1 MAANQNQD
9 ETSENPIEDG
19 LSALKRL
26 ADLDESG
33 RASQQAKAPDVTDK
47 IPDWLELLLAKY
59 GEHAFE
65 LIGIEPDLGSR
76 ARRRVLI
83 DLSPK
88 SEEASEVASLLEQM
102 ATDSETEPPTER
114 RITPVDWG
122 EPAAYEDEAVEDQA
136 SDWLDQMARTPEPP
150 PVPPVPDEPPDW
162 LTEIGEPRAETEIQA
177 EGPQSPRYSAAEEEL
192 PEWLSRLAE
201 GSASEVEEAPTS
213 EPSQA
218 EPPSRSPA
226 DMAAEAPAELEEG
239 VPDWLVE
246 LEMAEEAPVE
256 PSAPKEPPTLPAE
269 METKAPAKPQEE
281 LPDWLLELEIAE
293 EAPAEPPESE
303 VPPTPPGE
311 MTVEARAEGEEAVPD
326 WLRQLEMLEEAPSTQ
341 PPAQQLEPEA
351 PAEPEPEVPDWLASL
366 REETPSPLEMM
377 TEDEVPLTEYPAAED
392 VEEPD
397 WLAALRTDSKAD
409 VFELDAELVETE
421 EEDLPDWL
429 AELRVSQAA
438 VEAPPPVAEEPPE
451 LVEAET
457 DAVVVEYH
465 PPSEVEAAIPEAE
478 EVEFLP
484 AELEYPSEEEAG
496 ALDWLAEIEAAAE
509 ISAYAEGEV
518 PPAEV
523 EIAAEPEEVPDWLR
537 QMPPAELTPEE
548 EEETVETRRPADWL
562 VAEAPLAPGEEEAE
576 VSPLAEET
584 LEIEEVPSPGD
595 EVAPG
600 EVPDWLLE
608 LKPVEE
614 EALELREEEA
624 VESEDVLAGIPGLLP
639 IAEEEPEGEKEPVA
653 TLPSGVGVP
662 AVPDVEGAQLFREV
676 VTEPAEAGERER
688 AEARPETRRGRLVET
703 LVWALI
709 FIILIAGIALAL
721 VAVLGRV
728 GDLLGGTAF
737 GEFWGSPMVIDPAP
751 VNTFRAQVTKLPPDA
766 VVVVSF
772 DYSPATEAEM
782 EPLAQIILGDLL
794 ENQARVIAVSLRPEG
809 AIMAQRLLERFE
821 DEYPY
826 GERTINLGYLPGQT
840 AGVRSLAFL
849 SSTPL
854 FQNWTQTLDDYPAWQ
869 DVEGLDDVAL
879 TVAVADSPLT
889 VRWWVEQMGPGTLA
903 NRPMVAAVSAAAD
916 PSVRPYYNRVDPKS
930 GQLLGL
936 VSGVADAAAYENRL
950 GQPDRAVRSLA
961 AQSVAHLGLIVVGL
975 AGAVVG
981 FRTQA
986 TKEE

>member
-1 MAANQNQD
+1 MAINQNQD
-9 ETSENPIEDG
+9 ETNENPIEDG

-26 ADLDESG
+26 ADLDKSG
-33 RASQQAKAPDVTDK
+33 DASQQAKSPDVTDK
-47 IPDWLELLLAKY
+47 VPDWLELLLAKY

-65 LIGIEPDLGSR
+65 LIGIERDLGSR
-76 ARRRVLI
+76 ARHRVLI
-83 DLSPK
+83 DLSPE

-102 ATDSETEPPTER
+102 AADSETEPPTER

-122 EPAAYEDEAVEDQA
+122 EPAAYEDETLEDQA
-136 SDWLDQMARTPEPP
+136 SEWLDQMARTPEPP
-150 PVPPVPDEPPDW
+150 PVPPVADEPPDW

-177 EGPQSPRYSAAEEEL
+177 EGPQSPRYSAEEEEL

-201 GSASEVEEAPTS
+201 GSASEVEDAPAS
-213 EPSQA
+213 EPS
-218 EPPSRSPA
+218 P
-226 DMAAEAPAELEEG
+226 AEAPGELEEE

-246 LEMAEEAPVE
+246 LETTEEARVE

-269 METKAPAKPQEE
+269 METKAPAKPEE
-281 LPDWLLELEIAE
+281 EIPDWLLKLETGK
-293 EAPAEPPESE
+293 EATGEPPVSE
-303 VPPTPPGE
+303 VPPTPPEE
-311 MTVEARAEGEEAVPD
+311 MPVEARAEEEEAVPD
-326 WLRQLEMLEEAPSTQ
+326 WLRQLEMLEEAPSAQ
-341 PPAQQLEPEA
+341 PPAQQVEPEA

-377 TEDEVPLTEYPAAED
+377 TEDEVPLAEYPAAED

-409 VFELDAELVETE
+409 VFELDAEVVEAE

-451 LVEAET
+451 PVEAET
-457 DAVVVEYH
+457 DAVVEEYH

-509 ISAYAEGEV
+509 ISAYAEDEV

-523 EIAAEPEEVPDWLR
+523 ETGAEPEEVPDWLR
-537 QMPPAELTPEE
+537 HMPPADLTPEA
-548 EEETVETRRPADWL
+548 EEETVETRGPADWL
-562 VAEAPLAPGEEEAE
+562 VAESPLAPGEEEAE

-584 LEIEEVPSPGD
+584 LEIEEVPSPAE

-614 EALELREEEA
+614 EALEVREGEA
-624 VESEDVLAGIPGLLP
+624 VASEDVLAGIPGLLP
-639 IAEEEPEGEKEPVA
+639 IAEEEQEGEKEPVA

-676 VTEPAEAGERER
+676 VTEPAEAEERER
-688 AEARPETRRGRLVET
+688 AETGLETRRGRLVET

-728 GDLLGGTAF
+728 GDLLGGTGF

-772 DYSPATEAEM
+772 DYGPATEAEM

-879 TVAVADSPLT
+879 TVVVADSPLT

-950 GQPDRAVRSLA
+950 GQPERAVRSLA

>member
-1 MAANQNQD
+1 MAA
-9 ETSENPIEDG
+9 E
-19 LSALKRL
+19 
-26 ADLDESG
+26 
-33 RASQQAKAPDVTDK
+33 
-47 IPDWLELLLAKY
+47 
-59 GEHAFE
+59 
-65 LIGIEPDLGSR
+65 
-76 ARRRVLI
+76 
-83 DLSPK
+83 
-88 SEEASEVASLLEQM
+88 
-102 ATDSETEPPTER
+102 SETEPPTER
-114 RITPVDWG
+114 HITPVDWG
-122 EPAAYEDEAVEDQA
+122 EPAPYEDEAAEDQT
-136 SDWLDQMARTPEPP
+136 SDWLDQIARTPEPP
-150 PVPPVPDEPPDW
+150 PVPPVAEEPPDW

-177 EGPQSPRYSAAEEEL
+177 EGPQSPRYSAEEEAL
-192 PEWLSRLAE
+192 PEWLSRLADR
-201 GSASEVEEAPTS
+201 SASEVEGAPTS
-213 EPSQA
+213 EPSPT
-218 EPPSRSPA
+218 EPPDMSPA
-226 DMAAEAPAELEEG
+226 DMAAEAPAELEEE
-239 VPDWLVE
+239 VPDWLIE
-246 LEMAEEAPVE
+246 LETTEEAPVE
-256 PSAPKEPPTLPAE
+256 PSAPKRLPTLPAE
-269 METKAPAKPQEE
+269 METEAPAEAEE
-281 LPDWLLELEIAE
+281 EIPDWLRELEMVE
-293 EAPAEPPESE
+293 EAPAEPSAPEVS
-303 VPPTPPGE
+303 PTPTGE
-311 MTVEARAEGEEAVPD
+311 MTVEARTEAEEAVPD
-326 WLRQLEMLEEAPSTQ
+326 WLRQLEMLEEAPGAQ
-341 PPAQQLEPEA
+341 PPSRQLEPEA
-351 PAEPEPEVPDWLASL
+351 PAEPKPEVPDWLASL

-377 TEDEVPLTEYPAAED
+377 AEDEVPPTEYPAGED

-397 WLAALRTDSKAD
+397 WLAALRTDSKED
-409 VFELDAELVETE
+409 VLELDAEVVETE
-421 EEDLPDWL
+421 EEELPAWL
-429 AELRVSQAA
+429 AELRASQAA
-438 VEAPPPVAEEPPE
+438 VEAPPPVVEEPLEP
-451 LVEAET
+451 VEEET
-457 DAVVVEYH
+457 GTVVEEYH
-465 PPSEVEAAIPEAE
+465 PPIEVEAATPEAE

-484 AELEYPSEEEAG
+484 AELEHRGEEEAG

-509 ISAYAEGEV
+509 ISAYAKGEV
-518 PPAEV
+518 PPTEV
-523 EIAAEPEEVPDWLR
+523 ETPAEPEEVPDWLR
-537 QMPPAELTPEE
+537 QMPPAELTPEAE
-548 EEETVETRRPADWL
+548 EESVETRRPADWL
-562 VAEAPLAPGEEEAE
+562 IAEAPLAPGEEEPK
-576 VSPLAEET
+576 VSPPAEET
-584 LEIEEVPSPGD
+584 LEIEEVPSPAE

-608 LKPVEE
+608 LKPDEE
-614 EALELREEEA
+614 EPLELREEEA

-639 IAEEEPEGEKEPVA
+639 MAEEEPEGEKEPVA
-653 TLPSGVGVP
+653 ALPSGVGVP

-676 VTEPAEAGERER
+676 VTEPTETEERER
-688 AEARPETRRGRLVET
+688 AEAGPKTRRGRLVET

-728 GDLLGGTAF
+728 GNLLGGTAF

-766 VVVVSF
+766 VVVVSI
-772 DYSPATEAEM
+772 DYVPATEAEM

-826 GERTINLGYLPGQT
+826 GKRTINLGYLPGQT

-854 FQNWTQTLDDYPAWQ
+854 FQNWTQTMDDYPAWQ

-879 TVAVADSPLT
+879 MVAVADSPLT

-936 VSGVADAAAYENRL
+936 VSGVTDAAAYENRL

-961 AQSVAHLGLIVVGL
+961 AQSVAHLGLVVVGL